1 MATIK
6 DVAKK
11 AGVSVATVSRVLNTP
26 DAVRE
31 RTREQVLSAIDELQY
46 SPNFLGRN
54 LRMMETKRILVVL
67 NTISNQF
74 FSRVV
79 RGIEE
84 RAQEEKYAVMICTT
98 RGNQESMES
107 YVHMLQTRAVDGMI
121 LTTHELRDEA
131 IVTLSKRFPVI
142 CACEPVQDPRLTC
155 VSIDDEKAGEDAV
168 RFLLDRGKRRI
179 ALFGGGTYT
188 YSSVLRERG
197 YRKALQEAGMPVD
210 ETLIYSEGL
219 TFKAGVRAASRLLR
233 EQPELPD
240 AIFAFSD
247 STAIGAMKE
256 LNNHGVQVPR
266 DISVIGFD
274 NTAVSEMYI
283 PSITTVAQPKYTMGF
298 TAMDLLIQKI
308 NGTTD
313 VSNQIL
319 SHEIIIRDSVN

>member
-6 DVAKK
+6 DVAER

-26 DAVRE
+26 DAVKE
-31 RTREQVLSAIDELQY
+31 RTRQQVLNAIDELQY

-84 RAQEEKYAVMICTT
+84 RAREENYAVMICTT
-98 RGNQESMES
+98 GGNQESLQG
-107 YVHMLQTRAVDGMI
+107 YVHMLKTRAVDGMI
-121 LTTHELRDEA
+121 LTTHEICDEA
-131 IVTLSKRFPVI
+131 IFTLSKRFPVL
-142 CACEPVQDPRLTC
+142 CACEPVQDPRLTY
-155 VSIDDEKAGEDAV
+155 VGIDDEKAGEDAV
-168 RFLLDRGKRRI
+168 RFLLDHGKRRI

-188 YSSVLRERG
+188 YSSILRERG
-197 YRKALQEAGMPVD
+197 YRKALQEAGIPV
-210 ETLIYSEGL
+210 EESLIFSEGL
-219 TFKAGVRAASRLLR
+219 TFKAGVRAASRLMK
-233 EQPELPD
+233 EQTKLPD

-256 LNNHGVQVPR
+256 LNNHGVEVPR
-266 DISVIGFD
+266 DISVVGFD
-274 NTAVSEMYI
+274 NTAVSEMFI
-283 PSITTVAQPKYTMGF
+283 PSITTVAQPQYTMGF

-308 NGTTD
+308 NGTAD

-319 SHEIIIRDSVN
+319 SHEIIIRDSVK

>member
-121 LTTHELRDEA
+121 LTPHELRDEA

-197 YRKALQEAGMPVD
+197 YRKALQEAGIPVD

>member
-6 DVAKK
+6 DVAER

-26 DAVRE
+26 DAVKE
-31 RTREQVLSAIDELQY
+31 RTRQQVLNAIDELQY

-197 YRKALQEAGMPVD
+197 YRKALQEAGIPVD

>member
-1 MATIK
+1 
-6 DVAKK
+6 
-11 AGVSVATVSRVLNTP
+11 
-26 DAVRE
+26 
-31 RTREQVLSAIDELQY
+31 
-46 SPNFLGRN
+46 
-54 LRMMETKRILVVL
+54 
-67 NTISNQF
+67 
-74 FSRVV
+74 
-79 RGIEE
+79 
-84 RAQEEKYAVMICTT
+84 MICTT

-197 YRKALQEAGMPVD
+197 YRKALQEAGIPVD

>member
-197 YRKALQEAGMPVD
+197 YRKALQEAGIPVD

-219 TFKAGVRAASRLLR
+219 TVKAGVRAASRLLR

>member
-26 DAVRE
+26 SAVKE
-31 RTREQVLSAIDELQY
+31 RTRQQVLRAIEELQY

-84 RAQEEKYAVMICTT
+84 RARMENYAVMICTT
-98 RGNQESMES
+98 RGSRETILDYMN
-107 YVHMLQTRAVDGMI
+107 MLQTRAVDGMI
-121 LTTHELRDEA
+121 LTTHEIRDEDVFA
-131 IVTLSKRFPVI
+131 LSKKYPVI
-142 CACEPVQDPRLTC
+142 CACEPVQDSRLIY
-155 VSIDDEKAGEDAV
+155 VGIDDEKAGEDAV
-168 RFLLDRGKRRI
+168 HFLLARGKKRI

-197 YRKALQEAGMPVD
+197 CRKALQNAGLPV
-210 ETLIYSEGL
+210 EESLIFSEGL
-219 TFKAGVRAASRLLR
+219 TFKAGVRAAGRLLQ
-233 EQPELPD
+233 EQTELPD

-256 LNNHGVQVPR
+256 LDRRGIRVPG
-266 DISVIGFD
+266 DISVVGFD
-274 NTAVSEMYI
+274 NTAVSEMFI
-283 PSITTVAQPKYTMGF
+283 PSITTVAQPQYTMGF
-298 TAMDLLIQKI
+298 NAMDLLIQKM
-308 NGTTD
+308 NGSAD
-313 VSNQIL
+313 VAGQML
-319 SHEIIIRDSVN
+319 THEIVIRDSVN

>member
-197 YRKALQEAGMPVD
+197 YRKALQEAGIPVD